1 MKKRIILPILCFLIL
16 SGTCFGQ
23 ETDSEKKW
31 DFKADGNF
39 YFLPDEFIFLPVFT
53 ADKDHLH
60 LEMRYNY
67 EDLNT
72 LSTWV
77 GFNFYGGNKLE
88 YFITPMLGLVVGNS
102 DGIAPGLE
110 TTLTLGS
117 FEFYSESEY
126 FIDFQESESNFVY
139 TWIDL
144 TYSPL
149 DWLWTGIS
157 AQRTRLYQSELD
169 LQRGLIL
176 GGGFKNLEMTGY
188 WYNIGT
194 EDNFLLFTLS
204 ANF

>member
-1 MKKRIILPILCFLIL
+1 MKKSLLLAIFILCGI
-16 SGTCFGQ
+16 SAWAQ
-23 ETDSEKKW
+23 EEKQKVWSFRTD
-31 DFKADGNF
+31 ANF
-39 YFLPDEFIFLPVFT
+39 YFFTDDFIFLPVVA

-77 GFNFYGGNKLE
+77 GYNFYGGNKLE
-88 YFITPMLGLVVGNS
+88 YFITPMLGAVVGNS
-102 DGIAPGLE
+102 NGIDPGLE

-126 FIDFQESESNFVY
+126 FIDFQESENQFIY
-139 TWIDL
+139 TWTDL

-157 AQRTRLYQSELD
+157 VQRTRLYETDLD
-169 LQRGLIL
+169 IQRGLIL
-176 GGGFKNLEMTGY
+176 GGGFKNMELTGY

-194 EDNFLLFTLS
+194 ADNFLLFTLS

>member
-1 MKKRIILPILCFLIL
+1 MKKLLILTIFILCGI
-16 SGTCFGQ
+16 SASAQ
-23 ETDSEKKW
+23 EQNEKAWSFRTD
-31 DFKADGNF
+31 ANF
-39 YFLPDEFIFLPVFT
+39 YFFTDDFIFLPVVS
-53 ADKDHLH
+53 ADKDHVH

-77 GFNFYGGNKLE
+77 GYNFYGGNKLE
-88 YFITPMLGLVVGNS
+88 YFITPMLGAVVGNS
-102 DGIAPGLE
+102 NGIAPGLE

-117 FEFYSESEY
+117 FEVYSESEY
-126 FIDFQESESNFVY
+126 FIDFQESENQFIY
-139 TWIDL
+139 TWTDL

-157 AQRTRLYQSELD
+157 AQRTRLYQTDLD
-169 LQRGLIL
+169 LQRGIIL
-176 GGGFKNLEMTGY
+176 GGGFKNLELTSY

>member
-1 MKKRIILPILCFLIL
+1 MKKLVIQLIFIFV
-16 SGTCFGQ
+16 SFSAWAQ
-23 ETDSEKKW
+23 EPAEAKKSW
-31 DFKADGNF
+31 SIRADGNF
-39 YFLPDEFIFLPVFT
+39 YFFTDDFIFLPVLS

-77 GFNFYGGNKLE
+77 GYNFYGGKNLE
-88 YFITPMLGLVVGNS
+88 YFITPMLGAVVGNS
-102 DGIAPGLE
+102 TGIAPGLE
-110 TTLTLGS
+110 ATLTLGS

-126 FIDFQESESNFVY
+126 FFDFQDSENQFVY
-139 TWIDL
+139 TWADL

-149 DWLWTGIS
+149 DWLWVGLS
-157 AQRTRLYQSELD
+157 AQRTRLYETDLD
-169 LQRGLIL
+169 IQRGLML
-176 GGGFKNLEMTGY
+176 GGGFKNLELTGY

-194 EDNFLLFTLS
+194 DDNYLLFTLS

>member
-1 MKKRIILPILCFLIL
+1 MKKLIFLSVFTLACF
-16 SGTCFGQ
+16 TVFAQ
-23 ETDSEKKW
+23 EKAGKEKSW
-31 DFKADGNF
+31 SSRADGNF
-39 YFLPDEFIFLPVFT
+39 YFLPDEFIFLPVFS

-72 LSTWV
+72 LSAWV
-77 GFNFYGGNKLE
+77 GYNFYGGKKLE
-88 YFITPMLGLVVGNS
+88 FLITPMLGAVVGNS
-102 DGIAPGLE
+102 NGIAPGLE

-126 FIDFQESESNFVY
+126 FIDFQESENQFIY
-139 TWIDL
+139 IWADL

-157 AQRTRLYQSELD
+157 VQRTRLYETDLD
-169 LQRGLIL
+169 IQRGLML
-176 GGGFKNLEMTGY
+176 GGGYRNLELTGY

>member
-1 MKKRIILPILCFLIL
+1 MKKLSFLLIFML
-16 SGTCFGQ
+16 AGFSSWAQ
-23 ETDSEKKW
+23 EEAKKPW
-31 DFKADGNF
+31 SFRADGNF
-39 YFLPDEFIFLPVFT
+39 YFLPDEFIFLPVIA

-77 GFNFYGGNKLE
+77 GYNFYGGKKLE
-88 YFITPMLGLVVGNS
+88 YFITPMLGAVVGNS
-102 DGIAPGLE
+102 NGIAPGLE
-110 TTLTLGS
+110 TTLTLGGV
-117 FEFYSESEY
+117 EFYSESEY
-126 FIDFQESESNFVY
+126 FIDFQDSENQFIY
-139 TWIDL
+139 TWADL

-157 AQRTRLYQSELD
+157 AQRTRLYETDLD
-169 LQRGLIL
+169 IQRGLML
-176 GGGFKNLEMTGY
+176 GGGFKNLELTGY

>member
-1 MKKRIILPILCFLIL
+1 MKKLVFNLIFGLACF
-16 SGTCFGQ
+16 SVWAQ
-23 ETDSEKKW
+23 ESSQKEKKW
-31 DFKADGNF
+31 SVRADGNF
-39 YFLPDEFIFLPVFT
+39 YFFTDDFIFLPVVA

-60 LEMRYNY
+60 LELRYNY

-77 GFNFYGGNKLE
+77 GYNFYGGNKLE
-88 YFITPMLGLVVGNS
+88 YFITPILGAVVGNS
-102 DGIAPGLE
+102 NGIAPGLE

-126 FIDFQESESNFVY
+126 FIDFQESENQFVY
-139 TWIDL
+139 TWADL

-157 AQRTRLYQSELD
+157 AQRTRLYETDLD
-169 LQRGLIL
+169 IQRGIML
-176 GGGFKNLEMTGY
+176 GGGFKNLELTGY

-194 EDNFLLFTLS
+194 VDNFLLFTLS